1 MAIQRPDISK
11 FKKPTT
17 GNNSQKQK
25 KEPEPDLG
33 KGGMGAFALEA
44 AKAYG
49 PKFLSTLSLK
59 IKLIVAAVI
68 LFLLAAIGSF
78 FYFVIGVKYSLIIW
92 GCLFLYMLTVTVI
105 KKIKSKKKKK

>member
-11 FKKPTT
+11 FKKPNS

-33 KGGMGAFALEA
+33 KGGMGAFIFEA
-44 AKAYG
+44 AKSYG

-59 IKLIVAAVI
+59 IKLIVAASI
-68 LFLLAAIGSF
+68 LFLFSCIGSF
-78 FYFVIGVKYSLIIW
+78 FYFVVGVKYSLIIIS
-92 GCLFLYMLTVTVI
+92 CLILYMLTVTVI
-105 KKIKSKKKKK
+105 KKLKSKKKKK